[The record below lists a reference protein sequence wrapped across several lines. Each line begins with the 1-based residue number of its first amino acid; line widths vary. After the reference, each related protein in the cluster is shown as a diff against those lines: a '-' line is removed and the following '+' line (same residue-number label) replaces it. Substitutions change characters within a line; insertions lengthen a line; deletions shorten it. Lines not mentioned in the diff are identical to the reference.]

1 MFNNVLGGAYRL
13 VGVLLLAGLASHG
26 AVRAQANPDAEFKKI
41 GDAYAAAWA
50 RGDAKAIAALHTKD
64 AMRMGG
70 DGQPAVNGSAVIEQG
85 MAAALAGPYKGS
97 TLTITPNSS
106 KRVTADTYVN
116 EGAYSISGGTPV
128 AGASTHGQYM
138 NVFVREGGKWLIAAS
153 VVMPAAA
160 K

>member
-1 MFNNVLGGAYRL
+1 MFNSVLAGAYRTL
-13 VGVLLLAGLASHG
+13 GVLLLAGLASH
-26 AVRAQANPDAEFKKI
+26 ATVRAQASPDAEFKKI
-41 GDAYAAAWA
+41 ADAYAAAWA
-50 RGDAKAIAALHTKD
+50 QGDAKAIAALHTKD

-70 DGQPAVNGSAVIEQG
+70 DGQPAVNGAAVIEQG

-97 TLTITPNSS
+97 TLSITSNTS

-116 EGAYSISGGTPV
+116 EGTYSIAGGTPV
-128 AGASTHGQYM
+128 PGASTHGQFM

-153 VVMPAAA
+153 VIMPA